1 MSSDLI
7 RMIKIMEKTAKFA
20 IRVIN
25 ETSVNG
31 SEISHYTITKK
42 PPQKPETQTK
52 IVVSDPKAMV
62 RLEPSWDNHQ
72 VKPMT
77 SNKLPKHS
85 FFLTLQIR
93 TVILV

>member
-1 MSSDLI
+1 
-7 RMIKIMEKTAKFA
+7 MEKTARFA

-25 ETSVNG
+25 ETSANG

-42 PPQKPETQTK
+42 PELKKPEPQTK
-52 IVVSDPKAMV
+52 VVVPDPRALV
-62 RLEPSWDNHQ
+62 RHDTSWDNHW
-72 VKPMT
+72 VKPMV